1 MIKKII
7 KKEPVLVF
15 AWTAA
20 VISCLAVPVNKDY
33 IGYIDFRTL
42 GLLFCLMCVT
52 GGLKKLG
59 VFKRAGEKLLSVV
72 KNDTQLELV
81 LVMLCFFSSM
91 IITNDVSLITF
102 VPFAIET
109 LKISGLEKKLVF
121 VISMQTVAANLGSI
135 LTPIGNPQNI
145 YIYTKYSVSAGEFFI
160 SMLPYSVVSFIFICA
175 VIIFQKNKSK
185 INMNLNFSEE
195 KIDIKKL
202 TLYMVLFFL
211 AVLSVGRIIPVK
223 IIFILFVILFLI
235 TDSEILKSADYSLL
249 FTFVGFFIF
258 IGNIGRI
265 DMFRNFIKSVIEG
278 NETITA
284 VISSQFLSNV
294 PSALLLSG
302 FTDNWKALLAGVN
315 IGGLGTLIAS
325 MASLISYKFFVNTRP
340 KEKGRYIKF
349 FTFINC
355 LLLVILLAV
364 SSM

>member
-1 MIKKII
+1 MIKNFI
-7 KKEPVLVF
+7 KKEPVLIF
-15 AWTAA
+15 SWTAA
-20 VISCLAVPVNKDY
+20 VISCLAVPLSKDY

-59 VFKRAGEKLLSVV
+59 VFKIAGEKLLLVV
-72 KNDTQLELV
+72 KTDKQLELV

-91 IITNDVSLITF
+91 VLTNDVSLITF

-109 LKISGLEKKLVF
+109 LKISGLEKKLIF
-121 VISMQTVAANLGSI
+121 VVSMQTVAANLGSI

-145 YIYTKYSVSAGEFFI
+145 YIYTKYSVSAGEFFL
-160 SMLPYSVVSFIFICA
+160 SMLPYSVVSFIFICFF
-175 VIIFQKNKSK
+175 IIFQKNESK
-185 INMNLNFSEE
+185 INIDLNFSEE
-195 KIDIKKL
+195 RINIKKF
-202 TLYMVLFFL
+202 TLYMALFLL
-211 AVLSVGRIIPVK
+211 AVLSVGRVIPVK
-223 IIFILFVILFLI
+223 VIFILFVILFSVF
-235 TDSEILKSADYSLL
+235 DRQILKSVDYSLL

-265 DMFRNFIKSVIEG
+265 NTFQSFIKSVIEG

-340 KEKGRYIKF
+340 EEKGKYIKF

-355 LLLVILLAV
+355 FLLIILLAV
-364 SSM
+364 SKI